1 MAETSI
7 CVGSVDCLH
16 ERGLE
21 EARQNCTAGVSSGD
35 KMED

>member
-7 CVGSVDCLH
+7 CVGSVDCLY